1 MEENAL
7 ATSIRY
13 NNGTCP
19 LKLTHQKTCNRD
31 IRHAEHGVQRKYLV
45 LRGAHRASTHKS
57 RNPIAQLPFYP
68 LRRSPSRWIL
78 FKELLLAAASN
89 FSLVALYV
97 SLRSMESSL

>member
-13 NNGTCP
+13 NNDTCP
-19 LKLTHQKTCNRD
+19 LKLTHQKTCHRD

-78 FKELLLAAASN
+78 FKELPASN